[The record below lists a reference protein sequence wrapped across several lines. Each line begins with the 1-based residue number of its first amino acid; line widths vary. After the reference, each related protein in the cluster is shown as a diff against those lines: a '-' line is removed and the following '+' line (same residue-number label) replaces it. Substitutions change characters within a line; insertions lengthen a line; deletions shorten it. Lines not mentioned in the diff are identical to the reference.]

1 MSDSHVYY
9 IKRRY
14 THNTIRGCIRGCFA
28 IGVCIEFGSI
38 FLQFRFLTVLCII
51 GGKPVT
57 PFYISPCF
65 CTFFSPCF
73 SICLSDCL
81 SICMRLHL
89 FHLCPPGFDC
99 VCASCASHCVG
110 LCFVFVCF
118 SSLCPFLFV
127 YWYLYLSQCVIVAMC
142 LSSSASTPIK

>member
-99 VCASCASHCVG
+99 VCASVRFS
-110 LCFVFVCF
+110 LCRSLFRVRLLFLPLSVSLCLLVSLSVYVCF
-118 SSLCPFLFV
+118 RSYVSVFE
-127 YWYLYLSQCVIVAMC
+127 C
-142 LSSSASTPIK
+142 L